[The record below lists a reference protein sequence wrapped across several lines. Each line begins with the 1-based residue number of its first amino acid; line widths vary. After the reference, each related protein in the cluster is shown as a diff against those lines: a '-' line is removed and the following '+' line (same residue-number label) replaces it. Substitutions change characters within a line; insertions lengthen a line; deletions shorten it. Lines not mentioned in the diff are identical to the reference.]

1 MTAKPLSD
9 WRSNTLEEPST
20 VVAAVLKNAA
30 IPKALPVRRWHS
42 RQWQS
47 ETFAGSP
54 SQRIR
59 NCPQEQLAVL
69 VIMAFSPGKRIRS
82 DGL

>member
-1 MTAKPLSD
+1 MLDDPDISV
-9 WRSNTLEEPST
+9 E
-20 VVAAVLKNAA
+20 AALKKAA

-59 NCPQEQLAVL
+59 N
-69 VIMAFSPGKRIRS
+69 
-82 DGL
+82 